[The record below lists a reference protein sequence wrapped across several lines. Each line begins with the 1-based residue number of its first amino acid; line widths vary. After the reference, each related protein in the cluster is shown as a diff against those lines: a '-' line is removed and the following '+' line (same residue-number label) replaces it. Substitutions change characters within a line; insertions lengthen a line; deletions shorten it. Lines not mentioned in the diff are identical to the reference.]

1 LKKMGKACGKAQ
13 AAASEKSLVAT
24 GISFTQPTLLMSLL
38 ANVFP
43 TSFDD
48 LVFEG
53 RNQAYGAYQLRQDY
67 NSHVRKAMALML
79 SLCALLAVSSA
90 AWHQLHPAIVPTVTK
105 STPITPMPPPTY
117 VAEAPK
123 PVAPPSQPSQPRMA
137 TTTVT
142 SPATPSLPTTVAKD
156 ELVAVKPVVTT
167 EVPEVSPGLVTTGP
181 TTIGTTDG
189 SGSLTGTDIGTGKAG
204 PSTEGGTSEGAAVA
218 GPYLVVEKMPEFAG
232 GMDALMRYLRSHL
245 RYPSAALREQAEGRV
260 YVSFVV
266 QADGTIADIT
276 VPKGLGFGLD
286 EEAQRVVRQMPAWTP
301 GRQSNHAVPVR
312 FTLPITF
319 KIQ

>member
-1 LKKMGKACGKAQ
+1 MSKACGKAR
-13 AAASEKSLVAT
+13 ASASEKSLVAT
-24 GISFTQPTLLMSLL
+24 GISFTQPPLLMSLL

-67 NSHVRKAMALML
+67 NSHVRKAMGSLL
-79 SLCALLAVSSA
+79 SVCALLAIGST
-90 AWHQLHPAIVPTVTK
+90 AWHQLHPADKIVETK
-105 STPITPMPPPTY
+105 ATCYFPKETPTY

-123 PVAPPSQPSQPRMA
+123 PVAPPAKPSQPRMA
-137 TTTVT
+137 TTTVAT
-142 SPATPSLPTTVAKD
+142 PATPSLPTTVAKD
-156 ELVAVKPVVTT
+156 ELVAVKPVVAT
-167 EVPEVSPGLVTTGP
+167 EIPEASSGLVTTGP

-189 SGSLTGTDIGTGKAG
+189 SGSLTGTDTGTGKAG
-204 PSTEGGTSEGAAVA
+204 PGTEGSTGEGAAVA
-218 GPYLVVEKMPEFAG
+218 GPYLVVEKMPEFMG

>member
-1 LKKMGKACGKAQ
+1 M
-13 AAASEKSLVAT
+13 ASRSIKEEH
-24 GISFTQPTLLMSLL
+24 GGHRHFTHSTTLLMSLL
-38 ANVFP
+38 PNVFSP
-43 TSFDD
+43 SLDD

-53 RNQAYGAYQLRQDY
+53 RNQAYGAYQLRQAY
-67 NSHVRKAMALML
+67 NGHVRTALGLMMG
-79 SLCALLAVSSA
+79 LCALVAIGGT
-90 AWHQLHPAIVPTVTK
+90 AWQRLHPAATPTTTT
-105 STPITPMPPPTY
+105 STPATPMPPPTY

-123 PVAPPSQPSQPRMA
+123 PKSIAPPAKPNQPRLA
-137 TTTVT
+137 TTT
-142 SPATPSLPTTVAKD
+142 ATATHTVATLPTEVAKD
-156 ELVAVKPVVTT
+156 ELVTSKPPVKI
-167 EVPEVSPGLVTTGP
+167 EIPEASSGLVTTGP
-181 TTIGTTDG
+181 ATLGTTDVAG
-189 SGSLTGTDIGTGKAG
+189 ELNGTTTGKAG
-204 PSTEGGTSEGAAVA
+204 ADSEGGTDGGAAVV
-218 GPYLVVEKMPEFAG
+218 GPYIVVEKMPEFAG

-266 QADGTIADIT
+266 QADGTIADIS

>member
-1 LKKMGKACGKAQ
+1 M
-13 AAASEKSLVAT
+13 
-24 GISFTQPTLLMSLL
+24 PLLP
-38 ANVFP
+38 NIFP
-43 TSFDD
+43 ASFDN

-53 RNQAYGAYQLRQDY
+53 RNQAYGAYQLRQAY
-67 NSHVRKAMALML
+67 NGHLRTAISLMMGLGAILLL
-79 SLCALLAVSSA
+79 SSE
-90 AWHQLHPAIVPTVTK
+90 AWQRLHPVVVNPISKSVPL
-105 STPITPMPPPTY
+105 TPMPPPTY

-123 PVAPPSQPSQPRMA
+123 LGALPARPSQPHIPAAAAPHAASSIA
-137 TTTVT
+137 THIT
-142 SPATPSLPTTVAKD
+142 KD
-156 ELVAVKPVVTT
+156 ELAAPKPAVATEMS
-167 EVPEVSPGLVTTGP
+167 EVPPGLVATGP
-181 TTIGTTDG
+181 TTTGDVGGAG
-189 SGSLTGTDIGTGKAG
+189 SPTSTGTSTVEAGSESGTGNA
-204 PSTEGGTSEGAAVA
+204 PAVI
-218 GPYLVVEKMPEFAG
+218 GPYLVVEKMPEFTG
-232 GMDALMRYLRSHL
+232 GMEALMRYLRSHL

-266 QADGTIADIT
+266 QADGTIADIS